1 MERVTMYRVESGK
14 TAHGS
19 EERNWSNQ
27 RVAGSNPLSVD
38 VQINAVTLRTVH
50 LGVEESP
57 LNHIQLF

>member
-1 MERVTMYRVESGK
+1 MYRVETGK

-38 VQINAVTLRTVH
+38 VQINAVRLRTVH